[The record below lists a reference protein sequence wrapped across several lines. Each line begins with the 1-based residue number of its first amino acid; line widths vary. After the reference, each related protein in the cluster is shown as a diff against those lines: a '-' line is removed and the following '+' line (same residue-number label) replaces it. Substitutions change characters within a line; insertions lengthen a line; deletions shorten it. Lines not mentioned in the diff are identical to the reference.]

1 MWQINIYDH
10 GVQLQRG
17 FAACT
22 RAHGSHEIQMHRVQI
37 HTQRANAARCAARA
51 SRTYRLAVLPWR
63 KRARCHYGY
72 GIDGRSQSLEQE
84 WLAGR

>member
-1 MWQINIYDH
+1 
-10 GVQLQRG
+10 
-17 FAACT
+17 
-22 RAHGSHEIQMHRVQI
+22 MHRVQI

-72 GIDGRSQSLEQE
+72 GIDGRSQSLE
-84 WLAGR
+84 